1 MKKLGLIGGVGPES
15 TIPYYHDIVYGVQK
29 ALDKPYFPPLTV
41 ESMDTFTVLRL
52 SAAGDRQG
60 LADYL
65 LGGIRSLAGAG
76 AEFAAIASNT
86 AHMVFDEV
94 QALSP
99 IPLVSILE
107 ATCREA
113 QRRGLTRLG
122 VLGTYATM
130 EGDFFQKPFARAGIA
145 CVMPRCDERRYVA
158 QHISDELELGVVRG
172 ETLDAFLSIIDRMI
186 AEDHIQ
192 AVVLG
197 CTELPILFQG
207 ATLPIPVLDTMRIH
221 IDTLVREILSK

>member
-130 EGDFFQKPFARAGIA
+130 EGDFFQKPFSRAGIA
-145 CVMPRCDERRYVA
+145 CVMPQGDERRYVA
-158 QHISDELELGVVRG
+158 QHISDELEL
-172 ETLDAFLSIIDRMI
+172 IDRMI